1 MSPLERHHRRA
12 RCVLNSSFDG
22 RRRAPP
28 TGGRIPQLTVLFP
41 GVSIVNTDA
50 YSTVYDFSLVH
61 REDTLYVLLY
71 DQNFSPNLF
80 SAPLGGQPFSP
91 ESLAARF
98 VQERLT
104 HTFIDLR
111 ILATCRDMT
120 IDR

>member
-1 MSPLERHHRRA
+1 
-12 RCVLNSSFDG
+12 
-22 RRRAPP
+22 
-28 TGGRIPQLTVLFP
+28 
-41 GVSIVNTDA
+41 
-50 YSTVYDFSLVH
+50 VYDFSLVH

-111 ILATCRDMT
+111 ILADLSGYDYRSVVAQ
-120 IDR
+120 RHLRSG